1 MIARIQLKLPIHG
14 GGDVSLKTKRAYRC
28 RQRQRFTKDDNDTE
42 EKLLSLIVN
51 LRKVF
56 NNNAIGKSIYVN
68 GEGFKVVGISE
79 DSGMDAGG
87 MGMPEESTVQ
97 LPTKT
102 FNKYMGNLSQ
112 GMPQLLVTVDKS
124 SAKKMSV
131 KS

>member
-1 MIARIQLKLPIHG
+1 M
-14 GGDVSLKTKRAYRC
+14 
-28 RQRQRFTKDDNDTE
+28 
-42 EKLLSLIVN
+42 
-51 LRKVF
+51 F

-79 DSGMDAGG
+79 DSGMDD

-112 GMPQLLVTVDKS
+112 GMPSIISYVWIRVLLKRCR
-124 SAKKMSV
+124 
-131 KS
+131 

>member
-1 MIARIQLKLPIHG
+1 M
-14 GGDVSLKTKRAYRC
+14 
-28 RQRQRFTKDDNDTE
+28 
-42 EKLLSLIVN
+42 
-51 LRKVF
+51 F

-68 GEGFKVVGISE
+68 GEGFKVVGVSE
-79 DSGMDAGG
+79 GSGIDAGG

-124 SAKKMSV
+124 SAKKTLV

>member
-1 MIARIQLKLPIHG
+1 M
-14 GGDVSLKTKRAYRC
+14 
-28 RQRQRFTKDDNDTE
+28 
-42 EKLLSLIVN
+42 
-51 LRKVF
+51 F

-124 SAKKMSV
+124 SAKKDV
-131 KS
+131 GKKVEKN